1 MSIGAYCRRNPVT
14 ISKRASVREAA
25 QQMAKEEVGCLFVV
39 EREHPI
45 GVLTDRD
52 IALRVLP
59 RALDPDA
66 LVVEDLMHAPVVT
79 IPEDAPVAQAGR
91 VMRANALRRLAVV
104 DRKGKLVG
112 VVAADDV
119 LGLVGRELA
128 DLAAAVAVQA
138 PSASEPAG
146 D

>member
-14 ISKRASVREAA
+14 TSKRASVREAA

-66 LVVEDLMHAPVVT
+66 TVVGDLMQSPVVT

-138 PSASEPAG
+138 PSAPEPAA